1 MRLAQE
7 EIFGPVLSVLTTKN
21 LDDAIEVANNTVF
34 GLSACLCTTNLT
46 SAHEFAD
53 KIQAGIVTINRSTVG
68 AEPQIPFGGE
78 KRSSTDTYRE
88 QGEESIDFYTRIKSV
103 YTVY

>member
-1 MRLAQE
+1 
-7 EIFGPVLSVLTTKN
+7 VLSVLTAKN
-21 LDDAIEVANNTVF
+21 LEDAIEVANNTAF
-34 GLSACLCTTNLT
+34 GLSAGLCTTNLT

-78 KRSSTDTYRE
+78 KRSSTDTFRE
-88 QGEESIDFYTRIKSV
+88 QGEEAIDFYTRIKTV